1 MAVFARRRRVMRK
14 PPSEG
19 RPRVGKLARWL
30 ASERLQAGLLAALFV
45 CIWWVI
51 GLLTGLV
58 LGMLIVWFTPNS
70 PRWPSEVILIA
81 SFLSCGI
88 YGTLRGWRLY
98 RMRIPARRD

>member
-1 MAVFARRRRVMRK
+1 MDERE
-14 PPSEG
+14 PQG
-19 RPRVGKLARWL
+19 RPWSAKLQRWL
-30 ASERLQAGLLAALFV
+30 VSERLQAGLLAALFV

-58 LGMLIVWFTPNS
+58 LGMLIVWFTPES

-98 RMRIPARRD
+98 RMRIAARHD